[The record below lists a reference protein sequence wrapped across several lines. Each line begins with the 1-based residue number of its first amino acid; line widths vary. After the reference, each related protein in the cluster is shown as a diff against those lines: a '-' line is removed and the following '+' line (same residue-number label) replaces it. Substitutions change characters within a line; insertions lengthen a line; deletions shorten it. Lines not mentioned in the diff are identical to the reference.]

1 LDYGSSPFQPGEF
14 HEDVDTPL
22 LTYSTLSFALG
33 SAAFLALLAQ
43 LLLVSNSAIRV
54 KALVAAVAV
63 TLGWEL
69 SGVYAGLTQD
79 PVAWHAVGLLDWMR
93 ASLWT
98 MVLLVIFRRNVPGA
112 RGTQGYAA
120 PVFIKGLAFASFGLV
135 LGSVLFIWLVPSVWP
150 QFRAPDRLIFGTWLG
165 VSIAG
170 LALVEQLLRNS
181 PESHKWA
188 IKPICIGLGGAYA
201 FDLYCFAD
209 AFLFGK
215 LDGVVWSARGL
226 AHALIVPFVALSIA
240 RTRGWKATLTVSRQ
254 IAFHSTALLASG
266 LYLLAVASGG
276 YYIREFGGEW
286 ARFLQVTFVFGAVLV
301 LLLLFWSG
309 TIRSRIRVWV
319 SKHFFSYRF
328 DYREQWLSFTRALS
342 DHAAEEGIYER
353 SVKALA
359 DLVESPGG
367 GLWLKR
373 DARWKQVARWSMP
386 HVEAEEAADSTLT
399 SFLSD
404 KGWVVDLKSAR
415 ARPENYKDLVLPGWL
430 DSIPE
435 AWIAVPLMAAD
446 KELFGFVILLTPRS
460 GAELNWEVLDLLKT
474 AARQSASYLAQIEAN
489 EALLEAKKFDAF
501 NRLSAFVVH
510 DLKNLVAQLSLLL
523 KNAQRHKNNPEF
535 QEDLLLTVG
544 HVVKRMNDML
554 FQLRSGTVPV
564 EQPAL
569 VELSRVLER
578 IAQSKAAQRH
588 RIRFLGGEGVCVL
601 GHEERLERVVGH
613 LVQNALEASEEE
625 SKVSVE
631 VIAQGNEACIAVTD
645 SGTGMTPE
653 FIRDKLFKPFQST
666 KATGMGIGAY
676 ESHQYITSLGGRLL
690 VESVPREGT
699 KMTVF
704 LPQARFK
711 QAMHE
716 TA

>member
-1 LDYGSSPFQPGEF
+1 ME
-14 HEDVDTPL
+14 TPL
-22 LTYSTLSFALG
+22 LTYATLSFAIG
-33 SAAFLALLAQ
+33 SVAFLALLGQ
-43 LLLVSNSAIRV
+43 LVVASNSAIRV
-54 KALVAAVAV
+54 KALIAAVAV

-69 SGVYAGLTQD
+69 SGVVAGLTQGSI
-79 PVAWHAVGLLDWMR
+79 AWHVLGLMDLLR
-93 ASLWT
+93 AALWT
-98 MVLLVIFRRNVPGA
+98 AVLRVIFRRNVPVALPTNGNS
-112 RGTQGYAA
+112 T
-120 PVFIKGLAFASFGLV
+120 PVFIEGLVFVSFGLV
-135 LGSVLFIWLVPSVWP
+135 GVNVLCTWLVPVGWP
-150 QFRAPDRLIFGTWLG
+150 HFRASDRLIFGAWLG

-170 LALVEQLLRNS
+170 LALVEQLLRNT
-181 PESHKWA
+181 PGSHKWA

-226 AHALIVPFVALSIA
+226 AHSLIVPFAALSIA

-254 IAFHSTALLASG
+254 VAFHSTALLASG
-266 LYLLAVASGG
+266 LYLLGVAGGG
-276 YYIREFGGEW
+276 YYLREFGGEW

-309 TIRSRIRVWV
+309 TIRSRVRVWV

-342 DHAAEEGIYER
+342 DHTSEEGIYER

-373 DARWKQVARWSMP
+373 GERWKQVARWSMP
-386 HVEAEEAADSTLT
+386 QVEAEEALDANLAT
-399 SFLSD
+399 FLAD
-404 KGWVVDLKSAR
+404 KGWVVDLKSVR
-415 ARPENYKDLVLPGWL
+415 TRSEEYKDLVLPEWL
-430 DSIPE
+430 NAISG
-435 AWIAVPLMAAD
+435 AWIAVPLMAAE

-523 KNAQRHKNNPEF
+523 KNAQRHADNPEF

-544 HVVKRMNDML
+544 HVVKRMNVML

-564 EQPAL
+564 EQPQA
-569 VELSRVLER
+569 VDLSRVLGR
-578 IAQSKAAQRH
+578 IAQAKAAQRH
-588 RIRFLGGEGVCVL
+588 RIRFVGGEGVSVL

-613 LVQNALEASEEE
+613 LVQNALEASADE
-625 SKVSVE
+625 SNVTVE
-631 VIAQGNEACIAVTD
+631 VKAQGNEACIAVTD
-645 SGTGMTPE
+645 SGAGMTPE

-676 ESHQYITSLGGRLL
+676 ESHQYITSLGGRLV
-690 VESVPREGT
+690 VESTADRGT
-699 KMTVF
+699 KMTVI
-704 LPQARFK
+704 LPQMK
-711 QAMHE
+711 SGQAMRE
-716 TA
+716 LA